1 MSMETSDTPKPARQ
15 QERPDVVS
23 AAAYLKEA
31 LLQLRGGRR
40 KDAYS
45 ILLEASMNYPD
56 HPYIL
61 SYFGWLQAAV
71 EKKYQSGLADCKK
84 AFDLFKT
91 SDFETAEKVYPCL
104 YLNLGRTFLVAGKKK
119 DAFENFQMGL
129 KYDRSNAEL
138 KKEMRLL
145 GMRKKPPLSFL
156 SRTNFLNIIIGKLFH
171 SKTSHPQA
179 TR

>member
-1 MSMETSDTPKPARQ
+1 MSKEPSDTRKPAGQ
-15 QERPDVVS
+15 QGRPDVAP

-40 KDAYS
+40 KEAQC
-45 ILLEASMNYPD
+45 ILLEASMTYPD

-61 SYFGWLQAAV
+61 SYYGWLQAVV
-71 EKKYQSGLADCKK
+71 EKKYQSGLAACKK

-91 SDFETAEKVYPCL
+91 SDSDTAEKVYPVL

-138 KKEMRLL
+138 KKEMKLL
-145 GMRKKPPLSFL
+145 GMRKKPPLPFL
-156 SRTNFLNIIIGKLFH
+156 SRTNLLNIIIGKLFRA
-171 SKTSHPQA
+171 KPSHPQA